1 MYFVLLIGLGAVF
14 GQKFSPF
21 VAAALLTICMVVG
34 SAFIPSSLGYGA
46 ALLGTVP
53 LSVLFFPVMHFFYT
67 FMQKRRAKHM
77 SAEPA
82 DGSLGQ
88 NR

>member
-1 MYFVLLIGLGAVF
+1 MYFALLIGLGVIF

-34 SAFIPSSLGYGA
+34 SAFIPSPLGYGV
-46 ALLGTVP
+46 ALLGTIP
-53 LSVLFFPVMHFFYT
+53 LSVLFFPLMLFFYT
-67 FMQKRRAKHM
+67 FMEERRPKQM
-77 SAEPA
+77 SAEPG
-82 DGSLGQ
+82 DGSRRQ

>member
-1 MYFVLLIGLGAVF
+1 MYFVLLIGLGVVF

-34 SAFIPSSLGYGA
+34 SAFIPSSLGYGV
-46 ALLGTVP
+46 ALLGTIP
-53 LSVLFFPVMHFFYT
+53 LSVLFFPLMLVFYT
-67 FMQKRRAKHM
+67 FMQKRRAKLM
-77 SAEPA
+77 SAEPG